1 MITAVCHLPRRCSQV
16 IGASVYCPAS
26 PGHHGHLSSLHAIPI
41 WPLSSFLVTVSMS
54 LGKTWLFR
62 QWWWDG
68 VESLQ
73 YSLILGIAPLCA
85 GAVVWPPAVRLII
98 LSLTK
103 RRHINFYSDPE
114 SRSIIRLARE
124 PGSRGDL
131 LALPGHLVSISNIS
145 GNGSVSCAR
154 LTPPWWMSCIT
165 PDGVPRFSILFR
177 GSWNPL
183 QIMLAQFDF
192 WWISPQHSGN
202 WPKPSE
208 LFTQATIF
216 RDFVFRLIH
225 SRVLNISKMY

>member
-1 MITAVCHLPRRCSQV
+1 MFSGDRGQCL
-16 IGASVYCPAS
+16 
-26 PGHHGHLSSLHAIPI
+26 LSSLPWSSWSSVITTCHSDLAAVIIPCNSEHVAWQDLTLQTMMMGWSWI
-41 WPLSSFLVTVSMS
+41 ASIFTDFGNSSTVCRGCSVTSRCPPDYSVTDKTAPHKFLFWPRVQVNHPP
-54 LGKTWLFR
+54 G
-62 QWWWDG
+62 Q
-68 VESLQ
+68 
-73 YSLILGIAPLCA
+73 
-85 GAVVWPPAVRLII
+85 GAR
-98 LSLTK
+98 
-103 RRHINFYSDPE
+103 
-114 SRSIIRLARE
+114 
-124 PGSRGDL
+124 DL
-131 LALPGHLVSISNIS
+131 LALPGHLVFISNIS

-183 QIMLAQFDF
+183 QIMLAPFDF

-225 SRVLNISKMY
+225 SRLLNISKMY